1 MKLYLASNNE
11 HKRQEFKEFF
21 KDYEIILPKDEGI
34 DFDVD
39 ETGKSYVENA
49 LLKAEA
55 LYSIIRK
62 PCIADDSG
70 LSVKALDGGPGIYS
84 ARYGSDKGLKTDKEK
99 YEYLL
104 KNMEDVEDRSAK
116 FICAMVLIVDENDKY
131 VVEKS
136 VKGYITKEPT
146 GSGGFGYDPVF
157 FNIEANEVGGNLTT
171 REKNTYSH
179 RAKAAFF
186 INSILEKE
194 KIRIC
199 KEMNKN

>member
-1 MKLYLASNNE
+1 
-11 HKRQEFKEFF
+11 
-21 KDYEIILPKDEGI
+21 
-34 DFDVD
+34 
-39 ETGKSYVENA
+39 
-49 LLKAEA
+49 
-55 LYSIIRK
+55 
-62 PCIADDSG
+62 
-70 LSVKALDGGPGIYS
+70 
-84 ARYGSDKGLKTDKEK
+84 
-99 YEYLL
+99 
-104 KNMEDVEDRSAK
+104 MEDVEDRSAK

-146 GSGGFGYDPVF
+146 GSLGFGYDPVF